1 MWAPKLRTPGIA
13 RSSLLARTV
22 TRYISGCDVPGG
34 VSQCIR
40 KSRSLNEGSS
50 DCPSNGQTAIPA
62 TTAAPVARYT
72 GRGARMIRSRVPWY
86 FRCSHPTS
94 GDSRSIAA
102 RSRRIRHSAGVTVRA
117 TTMDASSASE

>member
-1 MWAPKLRTPGIA
+1 MLIQFSVKSIPTTSSATRARPIWAPKLRTRGSPAA
-13 RSSLLARTV
+13 RLRETV
-22 TRYISGCDVPGG
+22 TRYISGCDVPGR

-72 GRGARMIRSRVPWY
+72 G
-86 FRCSHPTS
+86 
-94 GDSRSIAA
+94 AA
-102 RSRRIRHSAGVTVRA
+102 PG
-117 TTMDASSASE
+117 